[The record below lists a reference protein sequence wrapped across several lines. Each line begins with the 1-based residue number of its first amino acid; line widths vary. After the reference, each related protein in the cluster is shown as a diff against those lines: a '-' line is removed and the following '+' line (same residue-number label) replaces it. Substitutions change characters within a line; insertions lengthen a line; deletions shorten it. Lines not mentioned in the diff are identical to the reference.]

1 MAGSGKKRSSL
12 IILLVLILIGGGVAA
27 YFFIPG
33 LGASH
38 TQGEI
43 DEIIAEA
50 DEKVAEGS
58 YRSGE
63 DILRRVRGEK
73 LSSQT
78 WMSLLARGMQISEGL
93 DDYTVLLDLSE
104 RAVEDLPGNEELWAV
119 YVYALIKRGYY
130 EKGFSSASE
139 HLMSEEYRT
148 LQYEAALKMN
158 PDRVEP
164 GIFEGSRFAPLAADT
179 ESLDP
184 AAFDELASRLDDP
197 RLHAASAVL
206 RMISGEQERAMETA
220 ERLERYREYDL
231 LRLYIAYDGGDFE
244 TALELL
250 TRMNETGRIETY
262 RAGMLEAD
270 ILMSL
275 GHFDRASTSYRN
287 LIETQPETSWI
298 PYLNLSWLAERRG
311 DEEEALS
318 YLFDAYKHFPGKKQV
333 ILPYAL
339 FLLQQNRG
347 SEAAEKLETLQE
359 RLSEDEDED
368 EGLALLIHYVRS
380 ADTNP
385 QQFRSV
391 LWELYNA
398 HPGNEKIA
406 QFFTWYLL
414 GFNALGDARL
424 VLDRFETEYGAVE
437 WTYFYR
443 GIISALGGDIE
454 TARENL
460 ETAFELRKRWETQ
473 YNLALIAMKRGNITD
488 ALERFRSADIL
499 LTGNPEAAVKTAEL
513 AEIRVKIAWIL
524 FLDGEYDAS
533 ARQLGYALDLDPEN
547 LEGQLLSKQLEAELE
562 R

>member
-1 MAGSGKKRSSL
+1 ML
-12 IILLVLILIGGGVAA
+12 ILILIGGGAAA

-33 LGASH
+33 LRASN
-38 TQGEI
+38 TQREI
-43 DEIIAEA
+43 NEIIAEA

-58 YRSGE
+58 YRRGE

-119 YVYALIKRGYY
+119 HVYALIKRGYY
-130 EKGFSSASE
+130 EKGFSSAAE
-139 HLMSEEYRT
+139 HLVSEEYRT

-158 PDRVEP
+158 PDRVDP
-164 GIFEGSRFAPLAADT
+164 GFFEGSRFAPLAAAT

-184 AAFDELASRLDDP
+184 AAFEELASRLDDP
-197 RLHAASAVL
+197 RLYAASAVL
-206 RMISGEQERAMETA
+206 WMISGEQERAMETA
-220 ERLERYREYDL
+220 GRLERYREYDL
-231 LRLYIAYDGGDFE
+231 LRLYIAYDGGNFE

-250 TRMNETGRIETY
+250 TRMNETGRIEPY
-262 RAGMLEAD
+262 RAVMLEAD

-275 GHFDRASTSYRN
+275 GHFDRASASYRN
-287 LIETQPETSWI
+287 LIETQPEASWI
-298 PYLNLSWLAERRG
+298 PYLNLSWLAEREGRG
-311 DEEEALS
+311 EEALS
-318 YLFDAYKHFPGKKQV
+318 YLFDAYEHFPGKKQV

-347 SEAAEKLETLQE
+347 AEAAEQLETLQE
-359 RLSEDEDED
+359 RLSEDEDEDED

-385 QQFRSV
+385 QQFRAV

-398 HPGNEKIA
+398 YPGNEKIA

-460 ETAFELRKRWETQ
+460 ETAFELKERWETQ

-488 ALERFRSADIL
+488 ALERFRSAEIL
-499 LTGNPEAAVKTAEL
+499 LSGSPEAVVKTAEL
-513 AEIRVKIAWIL
+513 AEIRVKIASIL
-524 FLDGEYDAS
+524 FLDGEYS
-533 ARQLGYALDLDPEN
+533 AAARELSYALDLDPKN
-547 LEGQLLSKQLEAELE
+547 LEGRFLSKQLEAELE